1 MLVLTRSSPAGFT
14 RSVTRGATRPGF
26 NTTLLS
32 NVGLPLPPVEEQQR
46 IVVYLTQLQAR
57 VDDLKETQKKTA
69 SELDALFFIDSG
81 QGV

>member
-1 MLVLTRSSPAGFT
+1 
-14 RSVTRGATRPGF
+14 
-26 NTTLLS
+26 LS